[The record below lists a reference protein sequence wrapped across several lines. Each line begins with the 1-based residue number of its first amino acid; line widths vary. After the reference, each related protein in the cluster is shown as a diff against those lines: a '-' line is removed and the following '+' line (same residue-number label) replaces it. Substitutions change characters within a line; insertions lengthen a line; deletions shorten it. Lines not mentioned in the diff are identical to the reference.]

1 MEILGID
8 IGGSAIKGAP
18 VVIET
23 GELATPRFRLPT
35 PEGGKP
41 IPMIDLIGEIAQN
54 FQWSGPIGCGYPG
67 VVRNGMTL
75 SAANVSK
82 KWVGLEAERLIS
94 EKTGCPT
101 RVINDADAAGMAEMR
116 YGAGRGRK
124 GVVFIVTIGTGLG
137 TAIFSDGYLLPNTEL
152 GHMELGGE
160 DAEWRASDAARKR
173 ENLSW
178 KKWAERFSRYLN
190 MLEKLF
196 SPDLFILGGGGSH
209 RYNEFSQYLN
219 VSTEILTAQLLND
232 AGIVGAALAGLPLLE
247 SATEVQAD
255 QAG

>member
-18 VVIET
+18 VNIET

-35 PEGGKP
+35 PDAGKP
-41 IPMIDLIGEIAQN
+41 GPMIDLIGEIVQY
-54 FQWSGPIGCGYPG
+54 FQYSGPIGCGYPG
-67 VVRNGMTL
+67 VVRNGVTL

-82 KWVGLEAERLIS
+82 KWVGLEAARLIS

-101 RVINDADAAGMAEMR
+101 RVINDADAAGLAEMK

-137 TAIFSDGYLLPNTEL
+137 TAIFIDGTLLPNTEL
-152 GHMELGGE
+152 GHMELDGG

-173 ENLSW
+173 EKLSW
-178 KKWAERFSRYLN
+178 KQWAVRFNRYLN

-209 RYNEFSQYLN
+209 RYAEYSRYLKVN
-219 VSTEILTAQLLND
+219 TEIVTAQLLND
-232 AGIVGAALAGLPLLE
+232 AGIVGASLAGLPLLE
-247 SATEVQAD
+247 RAAMKKTD
-255 QAG
+255 QVG